1 MLILFFGKRLRKL
14 LNLVPIL
21 YVSRSQ
27 RLRSSII
34 TYVTR
39 IALAHLLT
47 QNVLRILLSTDI
59 SISININS
67 IRNKISY
74 DFFII
79 INFII
84 INIVTRF

>member
-47 QNVLRILLSTDI
+47 QSVLRILLSTDV

-67 IRNKISY
+67 ICNKISY

>member
-47 QNVLRILLSTDI
+47 QNVLRILLSTDV

-67 IRNKISY
+67 ICNKISY